1 MEQSNGL
8 RKKLFVLLAT
18 VSLIFVVIIGTIFGI
33 FGVSLESINKDT
45 EKVQTKN
52 DVYAHPMFKPI
63 VKKELEVVKSNIKAG
78 NTVLRKVRLIFYA
91 YT

>member
-1 MEQSNGL
+1 MEHSDGL

-63 VKKELEVVKSNIKAG
+63 VKKELEILKLEIQC
-78 NTVLRKVRLIFYA
+78 
-91 YT
+91 